1 MLTDKEAL
9 NSLSCLKDS
18 GSDRSILE
26 LGWIDQL
33 IVRSPK
39 VIVRLNLPSYA
50 QSQRDRIANEI
61 KEVLAARG
69 LSLGLELE
77 NWPPSNVEG

>member
-9 NSLSCLKDS
+9 DSLSCLKDS

-39 VIVRLNLPSYA
+39 GIVRLNLPSYA
-50 QSQRDRIANEI
+50 QAQRDRIAKEI
-61 KEVLAARG
+61 KDAKQYQKENNNFYEKIDAR
-69 LSLGLELE
+69 
-77 NWPPSNVEG
+77 